1 MRSKRHVGGH
11 PGKFVLNVGEM
22 LARWTNERF
31 RHVVHRVPN
40 PKNATDATL
49 SRMSLLAFV
58 IPDYVTAVEPLPT
71 CVEPGA
77 APLYEATWVG
87 ELYNWG
93 STLDI
98 YDKEKQELMRQ
109 AQGLYNKKGGQTT
122 FGTTT
127 SITELL
133 KARAEL

>member
-1 MRSKRHVGGH
+1 MR
-11 PGKFVLNVGEM
+11 
-22 LARWTNERF
+22 ERF
-31 RHVVHRVPN
+31 VNDPSTATNVADVV
-40 PKNATDATL
+40 AGMT
-49 SRMSLLAFV
+49 FV
-58 IPDYVTAVEPLPT
+58 IDKGLGTPQLGPLMDIRGCELFSLMTKRLLPL
-71 CVEPGA
+71 CGIGKDKA
-77 APLYEATWVG
+77 A
-87 ELYNWG
+87 
-93 STLDI
+93 